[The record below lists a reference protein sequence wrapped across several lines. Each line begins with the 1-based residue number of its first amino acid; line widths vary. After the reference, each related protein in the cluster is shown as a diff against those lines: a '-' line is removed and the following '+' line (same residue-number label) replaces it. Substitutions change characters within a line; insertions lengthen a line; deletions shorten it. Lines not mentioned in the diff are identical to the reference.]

1 MNRPT
6 RAEQR
11 KARNALFGQ
20 AITIAFA
27 LLMTV
32 AAGRSSS
39 G

>member
-20 AITIAFA
+20 LITVGFA
-27 LLMTV
+27 LLM
-32 AAGRSSS
+32 AAATR
-39 G
+39 

>member
-20 AITIAFA
+20 LITVAFA
-27 LLMTV
+27 LLM
-32 AAGRSSS
+32 AATAR
-39 G
+39 

>member
-20 AITIAFA
+20 LLTIAFA
-27 LLMTV
+27 LLMT
-32 AAGRSSS
+32 AAASRSSS
-39 G
+39 E

>member
-20 AITIAFA
+20 AVTVVFA
-27 LLMTV
+27 LLI
-32 AAGRSSS
+32 AAASR
-39 G
+39 

>member
-20 AITIAFA
+20 ALTVAFA
-27 LLMTV
+27 LLV
-32 AAGRSSS
+32 AAASRA
-39 G
+39 